1 MQTLVKND
9 KTLNP
14 VATLVL
20 QKTQLNIKKFKKQ
33 YKIHLPLLQ
42 KCFLLVMLLRQYLW
56 AKIIYLKHVKD
67 QTEMKTREKKY
78 NEEVLMMMYKHS
90 VFSSNTWV
98 YSPKWLIFIDAQ
110 PSWMNTISDKVTC
123 MTKILLW
130 LWQIWLWWLGRY

>member
-20 QKTQLNIKKFKKQ
+20 QKTQLNTKKFKKQ

-42 KCFLLVMLLRQYLW
+42 KCFLLVKLLTIFMCKNYLLETC
-56 AKIIYLKHVKD
+56 KRSNRN
-67 QTEMKTREKKY
+67 ENSGKKY